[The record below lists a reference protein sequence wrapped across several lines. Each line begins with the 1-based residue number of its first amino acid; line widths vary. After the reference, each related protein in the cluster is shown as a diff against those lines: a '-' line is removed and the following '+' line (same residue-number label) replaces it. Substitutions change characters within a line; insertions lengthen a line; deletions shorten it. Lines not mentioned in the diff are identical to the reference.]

1 MTNLEAKNA
10 EGLLEATATLKGM
23 LGIGSASTR
32 TGDDKQQNGSDSPSN
47 KQVTKAAGTKTK
59 SEDKQKKKKK
69 NKKNTGEKTKG
80 GGKQSKHSG
89 KNKNANPKQTEK
101 QAGQNEKS
109 ASNRF
114 AWSAFQ
120 SSPDASSLPIPMFGS
135 VKKEEQDGHGA
146 VTPSSTTEK
155 QDAMRVVKKKEEP
168 PQLSDVQHGQAQV
181 QVHAEQEK
189 SGVDVSS
196 SSGSYNAASIA
207 LIQLLNGSNAST
219 GGDGNGNVDGDTV
232 DINRQCQ
239 LEDKVKDPDK
249 VAESAMENFQSL
261 NISNSQDNPDSSSSG
276 GINLAAMASATN
288 ATTGENV
295 NTMDNSTL
303 PHRMV
308 SSQPVQN
315 QPAHT
320 NFGNPQ
326 YATPPAGQQYPHQ
339 HTSMM
344 TIQVQ
349 VPENNGYMVVNAP
362 YTGYPIPIQIPP
374 GVRPGM
380 VIPVNVPVMMPHGFP
395 PTQSHMQPPMGSYP
409 PQQSFQGQRYSQPAP
424 MQKSAGPKA
433 GSWAAKASANTK
445 GPASSKK

>member
-23 LGIGSASTR
+23 LGIGSATR
-32 TGDDKQQNGSDSPSN
+32 TGGDKQQNGGDSPSN
-47 KQVTKAAGTKTK
+47 KQVTKVAGTKTK
-59 SEDKQKKKKK
+59 SDDKQKKKKK
-69 NKKNTGEKTKG
+69 NKKNTGEKAKG
-80 GGKQSKHSG
+80 GGKQSKQSG
-89 KNKNANPKQTEK
+89 KNKNANSKQTEK

-135 VKKEEQDGHGA
+135 VKKDEQNGA
-146 VTPSSTTEK
+146 LTPSITAEK
-155 QDAMRVVKKKEEP
+155 EGAMRVAKKEEP
-168 PQLSDVQHGQAQV
+168 QSDVQHGRM
-181 QVHAEQEK
+181 QVHVEQEK
-189 SGVDVSS
+189 SGVDVSP
-196 SSGSYNAASIA
+196 SGSYNAASIA

-219 GGDGNGNVDGDTV
+219 GGDGNVDRDTV
-232 DINRQCQ
+232 NR
-239 LEDKVKDPDK
+239 LPEEKVKDPDR
-249 VAESAMENFQSL
+249 VAESVMESLQSL
-261 NISNSQDNPDSSSSG
+261 NISISHDNPTSSSSS

-288 ATTGENV
+288 ATTGENA
-295 NTMDNSTL
+295 NTMDKSTL
-303 PHRMV
+303 PHRMH

-315 QPAHT
+315 QPAHM

-326 YATPPAGQQYPHQ
+326 YATPPASQQYPHQ
-339 HTSMM
+339 HASMV

-349 VPENNGYMVVNAP
+349 VPENNGYMMVNAP

-409 PQQSFQGQRYSQPAP
+409 PQQSFQGQRYSQPAR
-424 MQKSAGPKA
+424 MQKSAGPKP
-433 GSWAAKASANTK
+433 GTWAAKASANTK
-445 GPASSKK
+445 GPDSSKK